1 MAKSDTE
8 VGAPDDDQRPCRG
21 CGHHRNLIQ
30 KYDVRLCRACFEEV
44 AAEAGFALSERHDAA
59 DDSTLDEWEALR
71 TVTQET
77 RAGILADIVGHP
89 KGMASVRELDHS
101 NPRVERSAIEEHL
114 RTLVN
119 AGVVAKEQLPVGE
132 RSRDLPYTFY
142 RVTDA
147 ARDLFD
153 RNRIFDRETWRD
165 QYARVEKPDDVVA
178 AEKADRPDTE

>member
-1 MAKSDTE
+1 MAQSDTE
-8 VGAPDDDQRPCRG
+8 SGTTDGGRCRG
-21 CGHHRNLIQ
+21 CGKRRELIQ

-44 AAEAGFALSERHDAA
+44 AREVGFERSERDAIE
-59 DDSTLDEWEALR
+59 DPDFDEWTALEV
-71 TVTQET
+71 VTQET

-89 KGMASVRELDHS
+89 KGMASVRELDHA

-114 RTLVN
+114 RTLID

-147 ARDLFD
+147 ARELFD
-153 RNRIFDRETWRD
+153 RNDIFDRETWRE
-165 QYARVEKPDDVVA
+165 QYAKVEKPDDVLA
-178 AEKADRPDTE
+178 AEQATRPSVE